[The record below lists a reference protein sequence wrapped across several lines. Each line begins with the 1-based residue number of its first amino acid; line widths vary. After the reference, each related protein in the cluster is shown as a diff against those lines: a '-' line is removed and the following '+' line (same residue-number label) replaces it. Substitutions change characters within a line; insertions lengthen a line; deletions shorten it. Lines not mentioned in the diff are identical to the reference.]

1 MWSDNLGINRYEY
14 QINEYIHNCTR
25 TCTCL
30 CGVEANCA
38 TKSNGNLAKHIKSAL
53 YQKERGELRQSKRW
67 VGDREQLGLRYFH
80 VFEKAAEVS
89 LFLSNMHRK
98 GRVYMV
104 PFSEKKP

>member
-1 MWSDNLGINRYEY
+1 MSTFTIAHTHAHAHAHVCAVWKQIARQNQMEISQSILNLH
-14 QINEYIHNCTR
+14 YIR
-25 TCTCL
+25 
-30 CGVEANCA
+30 
-38 TKSNGNLAKHIKSAL
+38 K
-53 YQKERGELRQSKRW
+53 RGELRQSKRW